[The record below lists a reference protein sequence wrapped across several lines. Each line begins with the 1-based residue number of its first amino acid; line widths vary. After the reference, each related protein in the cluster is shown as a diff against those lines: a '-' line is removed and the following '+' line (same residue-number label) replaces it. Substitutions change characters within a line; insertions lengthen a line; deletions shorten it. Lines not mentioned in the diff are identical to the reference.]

1 MPDAAARPADARNR
15 ANKSPETRL
24 FDRLS
29 GARVTDNP
37 YPCEVGRKR
46 PPSDD
51 ETLFVT
57 HLHFVGADMSSN
69 ITITDEQIAEIAT
82 RMADEGQ
89 KVSPL
94 AIWSEVHTGSVVA
107 VAAALRKWREA
118 RTPRAPQVV
127 ERPALPESVTEPMRE
142 ALDRLW
148 SSAQDEAERAVARRL
163 AAMRQR
169 VEDASN
175 ERDDALAEL
184 QSTVQELDTLQTQ
197 IDKMTSA
204 FEAKADTA
212 AGLEEDIALAVQ
224 RTDVAEK
231 RAQEL
236 AERVAALEA
245 ELQRAEAELA
255 EQREAAAEAANAAA
269 EAANAAAEA
278 VAKAAAQAAEAAA
291 ASAPVDN
298 EAERAALEAE
308 HAAAVSRLE
317 GELEAIRAALQA
329 EQDAHAAQREEAAG
343 VQAERDAAA
352 LELQSVQA
360 RVASLTDERSA
371 DASEIARLSASLN
384 EAQQRAEEL
393 AEQASAAG
401 AAAEAAPAPA
411 VVDAQELEALRAQL
425 ARETQAHAAAIAEAR
440 ETVKKWSEYA
450 NGLKQQLAQVHEKS
464 IAVLARGA
472 GEATLSRRLAAELG
486 ALAPEHELLRKEM
499 QQQVIVDTITSQ
511 LEQQG
516 FSYDVKTGA
525 ISKLATEAPA

>member
-1 MPDAAARPADARNR
+1 
-15 ANKSPETRL
+15 
-24 FDRLS
+24 
-29 GARVTDNP
+29 
-37 YPCEVGRKR
+37 
-46 PPSDD
+46 
-51 ETLFVT
+51 
-57 HLHFVGADMSSN
+57 MSSN

-255 EQREAAAEAANAAA
+255 EQREAAAEAAAEAANAAA

-352 LELQSVQA
+352 LELQNVQA
-360 RVASLTDERSA
+360 RVASLTDERSV

-411 VVDAQELEALRAQL
+411 AVDAQELEALRAQL